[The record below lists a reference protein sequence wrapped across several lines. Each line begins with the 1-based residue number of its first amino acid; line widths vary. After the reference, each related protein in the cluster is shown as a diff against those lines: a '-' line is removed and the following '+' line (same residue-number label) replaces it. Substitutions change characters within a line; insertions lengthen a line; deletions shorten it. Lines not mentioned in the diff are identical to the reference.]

1 MVVKEA
7 NMTLNNLV
15 KIGIGVKSI
24 TYFKLVY
31 EIFTGVNQYGIL
43 RVAYFGMN

>member
-1 MVVKEA
+1 
-7 NMTLNNLV
+7 MTLNNLV
-15 KIGIGVKSI
+15 KLGIGVKGI

-31 EIFTGVNQYGIL
+31 EIYSGVNQYGIV

>member
-1 MVVKEA
+1 
-7 NMTLNNLV
+7 MTLDNLV
-15 KIGIGVKSI
+15 KIGIGVRSL

-31 EIFTGVNQYGIL
+31 EIYSGVNQYGVI